1 MAQGHVV
8 VQGQLAGGDELLGL
22 PSPQRHRF
30 HQYEKIVRFSDTVL
44 SGNHPSIKPPANLIA
59 PAQSSI
65 HPTDAIIEHGAS
77 NYQSDKSQH
86 SVAKARQPGASSS
99 SQPATPSTTKVSKPY
114 GSGTVEINPIFLEKS
129 ADLVKAEFQLQ
140 RQRLERTLRE
150 DVEQRRVAS
159 KNAAQGEPI
168 PDFDLNDVLT
178 KALKLVQASAGPA
191 PDDDN
196 PATTNL
202 ETASDS
208 FDDNTFYSS
217 QHNTPSSVLTSRVRN
232 ESEEARGLDT
242 LESQPPSNSR
252 NAAISRIRPTDVEP
266 IDLESSEPTAARPR
280 QAYANP
286 SANNGISSIS
296 NTSQVGRVPGLT
308 SFAEGKAVPAQDTGV
323 RQGHPE
329 DSSNAEIDRHRGSIR
344 SNTRRQ
350 PRENYIDSRPPSPL
364 MRAHERSAQASPL
377 TAARRAPIVVEATSN
392 SSRGTPAQVAALRNE
407 PITVTSPESSPQG
420 GGASEKKKGKKK
432 KRKADRQAPE
442 AEPTLYI
449 KPEPRSQSPMSAPS
463 YIRPNKRQRYTQR
476 QPEDPSYEDVRYER
490 QTGDYPPEPLS
501 SRLETD
507 DRMPIGYDRPSI
519 SSRRAVS
526 TAVPGSTIYR
536 REYTDD
542 RYAPGGPYAV
552 EQPPLVAAH
561 HPGQPSV
568 GRASSQ
574 VRPSEGHQRPQW
586 PYHGSYEASVSARP
600 DGDVFMAPPRPPPTR
615 IIVDAFG
622 REYIEP
628 PRPTVIRHSAAPP
641 ARSGEPE
648 IIYERAAPRAL
659 SKQAGMETYEE
670 GGAVYRR
677 PSPTYIPRRVV
688 TQPEYISQ
696 DYRDHRPREY
706 PARPMVPPGE
716 SVELMAPPGRRRVE
730 EGPRDYITRAAS
742 VRPAEPVWYEVAR
755 DYGRVQSVRPEAAV
769 RQYATSVHP
778 ESRREAAQPYAREY
792 GTLPVE
798 QGAVRRE
805 YSARPL
811 ERYYNQP
818 MRGGEDIAF
827 IEQPRGAT
835 QEIVYADDGR
845 REVYR

>member
-8 VQGQLAGGDELLGL
+8 QGRLAGGDELLGL
-22 PSPQRHRF
+22 SSPQRHRF
-30 HQYEKIVRFSDTVL
+30 HQYEKIVRFSDTIL
-44 SGNHPSIKPPANLIA
+44 SGKHPSIKPPANLIA
-59 PAQSSI
+59 SAQSSI
-65 HPTDAIIEHGAS
+65 HPIDVTIEHGAS
-77 NYQSDKSQH
+77 NHQPDKSQY
-86 SVAKARQPGASSS
+86 SVAKAQQPGASSS
-99 SQPATPSTTKVSKPY
+99 GLPAIPPSTTKANKPY

-129 ADLVKAEFQLQ
+129 DDLVKAEFQLQ
-140 RQRLERTLRE
+140 RQRLERALKDE
-150 DVEQRRVAS
+150 VEQRRAAV

-178 KALKLVQASAGPA
+178 KALKLVQATAGPV

-232 ESEEARGLDT
+232 ESEEVRGPDIV
-242 LESQPPSNSR
+242 ESQPPSNSR
-252 NAAISRIRPTDVEP
+252 NAAIPQIHP
-266 IDLESSEPTAARPR
+266 IDVDLETSEPNATQPR
-280 QAYANP
+280 EAYANP
-286 SANNGISSIS
+286 STNTGASSIS

-308 SFAEGKAVPAQDTGV
+308 SLVEHRIVSAQDTGA
-323 RQGHPE
+323 GPSHSE
-329 DSSNAEIDRHRGSIR
+329 DSSNAEIDRHRGSNR
-344 SNTRRQ
+344 SNARRQ
-350 PRENYIDSRPPSPL
+350 TRENYIDSRPPSPL

-377 TAARRAPIVVEATSN
+377 TAARRAPMAAEVTSN
-392 SSRGTPAQVAALRNE
+392 SSRGTPAQVAARRNE
-407 PITVTSPESSPQG
+407 PITVISPESSPQG

-442 AEPTLYI
+442 AEPTPYI
-449 KPEPRSQSPMSAPS
+449 KPEPRSPSPMSAPS

-476 QPEDPSYEDVRYER
+476 QPEDPSYEDIRYER

-501 SRLETD
+501 SRLGAD
-507 DRMPIGYDRPSI
+507 DRMAIGYDRPSL

-526 TAVPGSTIYR
+526 TTVPASTVYR

-542 RYAPGGPYAV
+542 RYAPAGAFAV
-552 EQPPLVAAH
+552 EQPPLVSAH
-561 HPGQPSV
+561 HPGEPSV
-568 GRASSQ
+568 ARASPQ
-574 VRPSEGHQRPQW
+574 VRPSEGHQRPSW
-586 PYHGSYEASVSARP
+586 PYHGSYEASSVSTRP
-600 DGDVFMAPPRPPPTR
+600 DGEVFMAPPRPPPTR

-628 PRPTVIRHSAAPP
+628 PRPTVIRHSVAPP

-659 SKQAGMETYEE
+659 PKQTGMETYEE
-670 GGAVYRR
+670 GAAIYRR

-696 DYRDHRPREY
+696 DYGEHRPREY
-706 PARPMVPPGE
+706 PARSMAHPGE
-716 SVELMAPPGRRRVE
+716 PVELMAPPGRRRVE

-755 DYGRVQSVRPEAAV
+755 DYGRVQSVRPEGAV

-798 QGAVRRE
+798 QGVVRRE
-805 YSARPL
+805 YSARPPL
-811 ERYYNQP
+811 ERYYSQP

-827 IEQPRGAT
+827 IEQPRGAA

>member
-1 MAQGHVV
+1 MAQGHV

-22 PSPQRHRF
+22 SSAQRHRF

-44 SGNHPSIKPPANLIA
+44 SGKHPSIKPSANLIA
-59 PAQSSI
+59 TAQSSI
-65 HPTDAIIEHGAS
+65 HPIDVTIENGAS
-77 NYQSDKSQH
+77 NYQPDKSQY
-86 SVAKARQPGASSS
+86 SVAKAQQPGASSS
-99 SQPATPSTTKVSKPY
+99 GLPAIPPSTTKANKPY
-114 GSGTVEINPIFLEKS
+114 GSGNVEINPIFLEKS
-129 ADLVKAEFQLQ
+129 DDLVKAEFQLQ
-140 RQRLERTLRE
+140 RQRLERTLRDE
-150 DVEQRRVAS
+150 VEQRRAAV

-178 KALKLVQASAGPA
+178 KALKLVEATAGPA
-191 PDDDN
+191 ADDDN

-217 QHNTPSSVLTSRVRN
+217 QHNTPSSVHTSRVRN

-242 LESQPPSNSR
+242 TESQPPSNSR
-252 NAAISRIRPTDVEP
+252 NAAISRIHP
-266 IDLESSEPTAARPR
+266 IDVDLEMSEPSATRPR
-280 QAYANP
+280 QTYTNP
-286 SANNGISSIS
+286 STNAGASSIN
-296 NTSQVGRVPGLT
+296 NTSQVERVPGLT
-308 SFAEGKAVPAQDTGV
+308 SFAEDRIVSAQDTGI
-323 RQGHPE
+323 GPSHSE
-329 DSSNAEIDRHRGSIR
+329 DSSNTEIERHRGSNR
-344 SNTRRQ
+344 SNARRQ

-364 MRAHERSAQASPL
+364 MRVHERSAQASPL
-377 TAARRAPIVVEATSN
+377 TAARRAPMAAEATSN

-420 GGASEKKKGKKK
+420 GGAAEKKKGKKK

-442 AEPTLYI
+442 AEPTPYI
-449 KPEPRSQSPMSAPS
+449 KPEPRSPSPMSAPS

-476 QPEDPSYEDVRYER
+476 QPEDPNYEDVRYER

-501 SRLETD
+501 SRLGTD
-507 DRMPIGYDRPSI
+507 DRMPIGYDRPSL

-526 TAVPGSTIYR
+526 TAVPGSTVYR

-552 EQPPLVAAH
+552 EHPPLVSAH
-561 HPGQPSV
+561 HPGEQSV

-574 VRPSEGHQRPQW
+574 VRPSEGHQRPSW
-586 PYHGSYEASVSARP
+586 PYHGSYETSSVSTRP

-628 PRPTVIRHSAAPP
+628 PRPTVIRHSVAPP

-659 SKQAGMETYEE
+659 PKQTGMETYEE
-670 GGAVYRR
+670 GGTVYRR

-706 PARPMVPPGE
+706 PARPMAPPGE
-716 SVELMAPPGRRRVE
+716 PVEIMAPPGRRRVE

-742 VRPAEPVWYEVAR
+742 VRPADPVWYEVAR
-755 DYGRVQSVRPEAAV
+755 DYGRVQSVRPEGAV

-805 YSARPL
+805 YSARPPL

-827 IEQPRGAT
+827 IEQPRGAA